1 MKLSSAAAG
10 RAAKSFW
17 GFSLCRRDLRDACLA
32 IYKLT
37 PTTKT
42 APPRRLW
49 TPLIINNLNVEMIVP
64 DTLRLE
70 VLDALLEDQGLF
82 LAKDLKNAGETNRNW
97 EIIESDDR
105 VTQFGEYLRKDVEV
119 IGYRRTEVWATV
131 VRV

>member
-1 MKLSSAAAG
+1 LG
-10 RAAKSFW
+10 
-17 GFSLCRRDLRDACLA
+17 LA

-70 VLDALLEDQGLF
+70 FLDASSKTKDY

-97 EIIESDDR
+97 EIIESDDVSR
-105 VTQFGEYLRKDVEV
+105 SLASICARMS
-119 IGYRRTEVWATV
+119 R
-131 VRV
+131 